1 MPITEI
7 VRDSKITKG
16 PINVQKR
23 YYEDSLRSRVVKEGD
38 PELLKFCT
46 KASQG
51 TIDQTFMLTAY
62 HPDDKLK
69 KKPIVI
75 YLDLRVVPV
84 EYAEMNKV
92 GTARSEPHVEPKLPP
107 PEGRF

>member
-1 MPITEI
+1 M
-7 VRDSKITKG
+7 RDSKVTKG
-16 PINVQKR
+16 PINVQRR
-23 YYEDSLRSRVVKEGD
+23 YYEDSLRSRVVKEGE

-51 TIDQTFMLTAY
+51 SIDQTFILTAY
-62 HPDDKLK
+62 HPEDEQK
-69 KKPIVI
+69 KKPIDI

-84 EYAEMNKV
+84 AYAEMNKV
-92 GTARSEPHVEPKLPP
+92 GPARSEPNVEPKLPP